1 MSSPPLAR
9 HAPVRYRKG
18 AYYKPIGNAKHGT
31 PNVIGTAPEQN
42 RDRGWDGRSRR
53 KRRRVR
59 GPREEDVV
67 DEEDEDEDDD
77 TESVD
82 SDDGDEAG
90 HGAGGAGAQGQ
101 RV

>member
-9 HAPVRYRKG
+9 NTPVSYRKG
-18 AYYKPIGNAKHGT
+18 AYYEPIGNAKHAT
-31 PNVIGTAPEQN
+31 PNVRRAAPERN
-42 RDRGWDGRSRR
+42 INRGWDGRPRW

-67 DEEDEDEDDD
+67 EDEHEHEHEDM
-77 TESVD
+77 ESAD
-82 SDDGDEAG
+82 SDDGDEAD
-90 HGAGGAGAQGQ
+90 HEAGGAGVQGQ